1 MPEDDDRQAK
11 SDWKEEEEIRIKKK
25 INYIIEID
33 C

>member
-25 INYIIEID
+25 NKLYY
-33 C
+33 